1 MSPRLRKPL
10 LWSLGVAIGL
20 VVLLATAVLIAE
32 RLIESP
38 RVRAQLTKKLSEL
51 LNGQVSWE
59 ELHVRLLPL
68 PHGVVTSVHIAIP
81 NVVTAN
87 VARADVKIRL
97 LPLFHGNV
105 QVQTITLERPNV
117 DVWISASA
125 AKGRAKSSPLAL
137 YRSAMRPILDAAAR
151 FAPSTTVAVE
161 DGHAALHL
169 FDLPPFEARKLNLRI
184 VSDAKGV
191 AVDASAAGP
200 DWDRLA
206 IDGRVEFAD
215 LRALFRLEGS
225 GLKPRRA
232 LEGIFTGMR
241 ESLEVSSLG
250 ARLEART
257 DGHTDIEIAF
267 GLDLPKA
274 AIRFRG
280 KPLDMAQV
288 RLAGSIQL
296 IEEDVA
302 VALDEIQLGELA
314 HAARMRLML
323 AGPERAPKLDI
334 AIGELDLA
342 RLRDATMTLA
352 ADHPELQEY
361 IARIHGGRLRDLRF
375 STQADGFAEL
385 LALSHLHGSAQ
396 LADGSMRVPALEREA
411 TNITAHAELASGV
424 IKVGDLSA
432 RLGASL
438 LRQAG
443 ADIVLLEPMRIE
455 RTQGRATIVLHDLL
469 PGLRARNPFDKLLRS
484 IRTLT
489 GVAEAN
495 VRSLALRFDE
505 PSHVTYDLSVRPQHV
520 RIETDKLPDAVLMD
534 GGTVRV
540 TPESV
545 NADHVGIEMLGS
557 TGIVSGELTDF
568 RGGNWRVTARIAD
581 GVAGRKL
588 IDWLLRRTAAL
599 AERLKPATPLRFTAQ
614 HVQWSDA
621 GLDVVATANIR
632 AGPSV
637 GIDLSMRDKTFVL
650 HRASIKD
657 PESDAE
663 ISYAMRDSLVEVG
676 FAGVLVARSLAP
688 LLGRSG
694 ESWSGSVSGDIHAT
708 LDLARQGRSAAR
720 GGLAGGHF
728 DLRNLT
734 GKPLKLES
742 FDMQSDGKGLQIR
755 ELTMNWAEQKA
766 TIRGAFARGA
776 NGLETT
782 LEIDSPGIV
791 IDALRGAPPI
801 ASAATAPAE
810 KQREPGKSFGLWPLP
825 LNGTVSLRSDFVEYR
840 GYRVQGVRAVATLA
854 PETLTVN
861 VTDASLCGIA
871 FPLSLSMTPKEFDA
885 TVNVTTKNQSL
896 EGIVQCLGEKPV
908 DMTGNIDM
916 TSVLTAKTP
925 TEHIGESLVPHLAGS
940 VNLSARD
947 GEIRKMEL
955 LARILSLKSVR
966 AVLKGD
972 VGLGAHGLKYRRI
985 TADAKIENGELTL
998 EQAAL
1003 DSLALGLAATGR
1015 VNLGNYDSRLTV
1027 LVAPFGRLDRIVRKI
1042 PILGYVIGGAF
1053 TSIPVGVTGDI
1064 RKPIVTPLGPRAVG
1078 SEVLGVF
1085 KRTFTL
1091 PGKLVEPPNTTH

>member
-51 LNGQVSWE
+51 LHGQVSWE

-68 PHGVVTSVHIAIP
+68 PHGVVTSAHIAMP

-125 AKGRAKSSPLAL
+125 AKEKAKSSPLAL
-137 YRSAMRPILDAAAR
+137 YRSAMRPVLDAAAR
-151 FAPSTTVAVE
+151 FAPSTTVAIE
-161 DGHAALHL
+161 DGRVSLHL

-191 AVDASAAGP
+191 AVDASATGP

-225 GLKPRRA
+225 GLKPQRA
-232 LEGIFTGMR
+232 LEGIFTDMR
-241 ESLEVSSLG
+241 ESLVVSSLG

-257 DGHTDIEIAF
+257 DGHTDIEIGF

-288 RLAGSIQL
+288 RLAGSIQF
-296 IEEDVA
+296 IEEDIS

-323 AGPERAPKLDI
+323 AGSERAPKLDI
-334 AIGELDLA
+334 TIGELDLA
-342 RLRDATMTLA
+342 RLRDITMTLA
-352 ADHPELQEY
+352 ADHSEVREY

-385 LALSHLHGSAQ
+385 LALSHLHASAQ

-424 IKVGDLSA
+424 IKVGDASA
-432 RLGASL
+432 RVGESL

-443 ADIVLLEPMRIE
+443 VDIVLLEPMRIE
-455 RTQGRATIVLHDLL
+455 HTRGQATIVFHDLL
-469 PGLRARNPFDKLLRS
+469 PGLRARNLFAKLLRPV
-484 IRTLT
+484 RTLT
-489 GVAEAN
+489 GVAETN
-495 VRSLALRFDE
+495 VRSLELRFDE
-505 PSHVTYDLSVRPQHV
+505 PSRVAYDLSVTPQHV
-520 RIETDKLPDAVLMD
+520 RLEADKLPDAVLVN

-545 NADHVGIEMLGS
+545 NADRVGIEMLGS
-557 TGIVSGELTDF
+557 TGTASGELTDF
-568 RGGNWRVTARIAD
+568 RGGNFRVTARIAD
-581 GVAGRKL
+581 GIAERKL
-588 IDWLLRRTAAL
+588 IDWLLRRTAL

-614 HVQWSDA
+614 RVQWSDG

-632 AGPSV
+632 AGPSLS
-637 GIDLSMRDKTFVL
+637 IDLSTHDKTFVL
-650 HRASIKD
+650 HRATIKD
-657 PESDAE
+657 RESNAE
-663 ISYAMRDSLVEVG
+663 ISYAKRDSLVKVG
-676 FAGVLVARSLAP
+676 FAGVLAARSLAP
-688 LLGRSG
+688 LLGHPA
-694 ESWSGSVSGDIHAT
+694 ESWSGSVSGDLQAT
-708 LDLARQGRSAAR
+708 LDLARQGRSAVR

-734 GKPLKLES
+734 GTPSKLES
-742 FDMQSDGKGLQIR
+742 FDMQGDGNALQIR
-755 ELTMNWAEQKA
+755 ELTMDWREQKA
-766 TIRGAFARGA
+766 TIRGTFAHGA

-791 IDALRGAPPI
+791 IDALRGTPI
-801 ASAATAPAE
+801 ATAATAPAE
-810 KQREPGKSFGLWPLP
+810 KKGEPSKSFGLWSLP
-825 LNGTVSLRSDFVEYR
+825 FSGTVSLRTDFVEYR
-840 GYRVQGVRAVATLA
+840 GYRVQGVRAVARLTRETLA
-854 PETLTVN
+854 VN
-861 VTDASLCGIA
+861 VTEASLCGIA
-871 FPLSLSMTPKEFDA
+871 FPLSLRMTPKEFNA

-908 DMTGNIDM
+908 DITGNIDM

-955 LARILSLKSVR
+955 LAKILSLKSVR
-966 AVLKGD
+966 ALLKGD
-972 VGLGAHGLKYRRI
+972 VRLGAHGLKYRRI
-985 TADAKIENGELTL
+985 AAKAKIENGEMTL
-998 EQAAL
+998 EEAAL
-1003 DSLALGLAATGR
+1003 DSLALGLAAHGTI
-1015 VNLGNYDSRLTV
+1015 NLGNHDSHLTV

-1053 TSIPVGVTGDI
+1053 TSVPVAVTGDI
-1064 RKPIVTPLGPRAVG
+1064 RNPLVAPLGPRAVG
-1078 SEVLGVF
+1078 SEVMGIF

-1091 PGKLVEPPNTTH
+1091 PVKIVEPRNTTH

>member
-20 VVLLATAVLIAE
+20 VVLLAAAVLIAE

-51 LNGQVSWE
+51 LHGHVSWE

-68 PHGVVTSVHIAIP
+68 PHGVVTSVHIAMP

-87 VARADVKIRL
+87 VARADVEIRL

-105 QVQTITLERPNV
+105 QVQTVTLERPDV
-117 DVWISASA
+117 DVWISTSA
-125 AKGRAKSSPLAL
+125 AKGKAKSSPLAL

-151 FAPSTTVAVE
+151 FAPSTTVAIE
-161 DGHAALHL
+161 DGGVALHL
-169 FDLPPFEARKLNLRI
+169 FDLPPFEARELNLRI

-191 AVDASAAGP
+191 AVDASATGP

-206 IDGRVEFAD
+206 IEGRAEFAD

-225 GLKPRRA
+225 GLKPQRA
-232 LEGIFTGMR
+232 LESIFTGMR
-241 ESLEVSSLG
+241 ESLVVSSVG
-250 ARLEART
+250 AKLTART
-257 DGHTDIEIAF
+257 DGHTDIDIAF

-280 KPLDMAQV
+280 KPLDIAQV
-288 RLAGSIQL
+288 RLAGSIQF
-296 IEEDVA
+296 IEEDIA

-334 AIGELDLA
+334 TIGELDLA

-352 ADHPELQEY
+352 ADHPEVREY

-385 LALSHLHGSAQ
+385 LALSHLRGSAQ
-396 LADGSMRVPALEREA
+396 LADGSMRVPTLEREA
-411 TNITAHAELASGV
+411 TNITASAELVSGV
-424 IKVGDLSA
+424 IKVSDASA
-432 RLGASL
+432 RLGESL

-443 ADIVLLEPMRIE
+443 VDIVLIKPMRIE
-455 RTQGRATIVLHDLL
+455 HSRGQATIVLHDLL
-469 PGLRARNPFDKLLRS
+469 PGLRARGLFAKLLRPV
-484 IRTLT
+484 RTLT
-489 GVAEAN
+489 GVAETD

-505 PSHVTYDLSVRPQHV
+505 PSRVAYDLSVRPQHV
-520 RIETDKLPDAVLMD
+520 RIEADKLPDAALVNE
-534 GGTVRV
+534 GTVRV

-545 NADHVGIEMLGS
+545 NADRVGIEMLGS
-557 TGIVSGELTDF
+557 TGAVSGELTDL
-568 RGGNWRVTARIAD
+568 RGGNLRVTAGIAD

-588 IDWLLRRTAAL
+588 IDWLLLRTAL
-599 AERLKPATPLRFTAQ
+599 AERLKPPTPLRFTAQ
-614 HVQWSDA
+614 RVQWSDA
-621 GLDVVATANIR
+621 GLDVVATANIS
-632 AGPSV
+632 AGPSLS
-637 GIDLSMRDKTFVL
+637 IDLSTHDKTFVL
-650 HRASIKD
+650 RRATIKD
-657 PESDAE
+657 RESNAE
-663 ISYAMRDSLVEVG
+663 ISYAKRDSLVKVG
-676 FAGVLVARSLAP
+676 FAGVLAARSVAP
-688 LLGRSG
+688 LLGRPA
-694 ESWSGSVSGDIHAT
+694 ESWSGSVSGDIQAT
-708 LDLARQGRSAAR
+708 LDLARQGRSAVR

-734 GKPLKLES
+734 GTPLKLES
-742 FDMQSDGKGLQIR
+742 FDMQGDGNALQIR
-755 ELTMNWAEQKA
+755 ELTMDWAEQKA
-766 TIRGAFARGA
+766 TIRGAFAQGA

-791 IDALRGAPPI
+791 IDALRGTPI

-810 KQREPGKSFGLWPLP
+810 KKGEPRKSSGLWALP
-825 LNGTVSLRSDFVEYR
+825 FNGTVSLRSDFVEYR

-854 PETLTVN
+854 HEALAVN
-861 VTDASLCGIA
+861 VTEASLCGIA
-871 FPLSLSMTPKEFDA
+871 VPLSLRMTPKEFDA
-885 TVNVTTKNQSL
+885 TANVTTKNQSL
-896 EGIVQCLGEKPV
+896 EGIIQCLGEKPV
-908 DMTGNIDM
+908 DISGNIDM

-925 TEHIGESLVPHLAGS
+925 TERIGESIVPHLAGS
-940 VNLSARD
+940 VEFSARD

-955 LARILSLKSVR
+955 LAKILSLKSVR

-985 TADAKIENGELTL
+985 EADAKIENGELTL
-998 EQAAL
+998 EEAAL

-1015 VNLGNYDSRLTV
+1015 INLGNYDSRLTV
-1027 LVAPFGRLDRIVRKI
+1027 LVAPFGRIDRIVRKI

-1053 TSIPVGVTGDI
+1053 TSIPVGVSGDI
-1064 RKPIVTPLGPRAVG
+1064 RKPLVAPLGPRAVG

-1091 PGKLVEPPNTTH
+1091 PGKLVEPRNTTP